1 MSIQNFDLTLR
12 LHWGHDATRE
22 ISVPVDVRKG
32 SYSGRYE
39 LYIDDVHVGW
49 VVRYDG
55 QTASRAYTEWHGY
68 LTKTQMGLN
77 EDYQGHHATISS
89 TRRDAMDELLF
100 RLSQGARTNVL
111 AARAQV
117 AYADAGGA

>member
-12 LHWGHDATRE
+12 LHWGHDSTRE
-22 ISVPVDVRKG
+22 IQVPVDVRKG

-55 QTASRAYTEWHGY
+55 QTATRSYTAWDGFLTAEQNGGY
-68 LTKTQMGLN
+68 QEEVAKGA
-77 EDYQGHHATISS
+77 D
-89 TRRDAMDELLF
+89 TRQDAIETLVY
-100 RLSQGARTNVL
+100 RLGRNARTNVL
-111 AARAQV
+111 AARAEI
-117 AYADAGGA
+117 AYADVSA